1 MFLTTWIG
9 TGLVGITLFVLLFIV
24 GFYQSVKRRSW
35 LLFVFMLVSLLTM
48 FFEDSLETQ
57 AGVSFFA
64 FYYSFLLLGNGRI
77 IQWSLKNN

>member
-9 TGLVGITLFVLLFIV
+9 TGLVGITLFVLLFIH